1 MRIINPDV
9 NFDFVGLRR
18 KSLIFSLALIAIGLV
33 SLVVR
38 GGPNYGIDFSGGT
51 VMQFKLKT
59 ASSAAA
65 IKEALKP
72 LDLGSMSVQQFGE
85 ENREFLVRAQ
95 KADSGHQGLASR
107 LKELL
112 EQKYGADSVT
122 VERVEMVGPQVG
134 KDLQKKGLNALFWAM
149 LAILAYITLR
159 FEFRFAVG
167 SVVALLH
174 DVLITFGAFSLFN
187 KEIDLP
193 VIAAFLAIVGYSL
206 NDTIIVYDR
215 IRENMATYNKE
226 PFTFI
231 VNRSINETLSRTVLT
246 SGTTLVV
253 ILALFLFGG
262 NVINSFSFALLIG
275 VIIGT
280 YSSIFVA
287 SPLLVFW
294 EEYWGKREGK
304 KAPGKIAAQFL
315 RREKKAPAMKVP
327 EIPPADAGE
336 MVPEAPSRVPQ
347 VKGVASLPKKK
358 SKKNKKKK

>member
-1 MRIINPDV
+1 MRIISPDV
-9 NFDFVGLRR
+9 NFDFVGMRR
-18 KSLIFSLALIAIGLV
+18 KSLILSLVLIAIGLV

-38 GGPNYGIDFSGGT
+38 GGPNYGVDFSGGT

-107 LKELL
+107 LKDLL

-294 EEYWGKREGK
+294 EEYWGKRQGK
-304 KAPGKIAAQFL
+304 KAPGQIAAQFL
-315 RREKKAPAMKVP
+315 KREKKEPAAKAPEA
-327 EIPPADAGE
+327 PPADAE
-336 MVPEAPSRVPQ
+336 KMAPEAPPRVLQ
-347 VKGVASLPKKK
+347 AKGVSASPKKK
-358 SKKNKKKK
+358 YKKNKKKK